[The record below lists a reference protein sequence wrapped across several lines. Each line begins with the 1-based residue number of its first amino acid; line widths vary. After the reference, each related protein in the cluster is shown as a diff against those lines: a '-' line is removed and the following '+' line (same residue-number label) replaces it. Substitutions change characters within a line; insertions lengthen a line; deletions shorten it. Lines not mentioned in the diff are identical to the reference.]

1 MRIGRHAI
9 LASVGTTLVSV
20 CFVSGTT
27 VAQED
32 ADLIWATVDEAPNF
46 DPGNSLWGVSTL
58 PGGEAVIV
66 GARGCCGKAWSWHS
80 KDGQTWEFVE
90 MPGVDDGQAM
100 DVATLDDGVIAVG
113 GRDSGTDAEFQ
124 SDGLVWMTDDPATW
138 PEPIAIPYASLS
150 DVAVSEDGLMVGGAA
165 ISEDGSRWTP
175 AVWHSSDGR
184 SWEQTLISDPGEHVG
199 TMDLVRVPTGAWLAA
214 SYVSSEDGTDVG
226 VWRSDDGTSWEP
238 IDVPGGDDPMSLL
251 LEATP
256 DAVMALVNRA
266 DADGTTGGS
275 VMRTVDGEEWT
286 EVATT
291 EHWLTAAATGPDG
304 TLVFTT
310 APFDFET
317 MIPKDM
323 DPILLATTDGGLTW
337 TTSAPPELEGAHIN
351 AATITPDGNVIAA
364 GSVLG
369 EDPGDIFGRL
379 PTVWLGSPA
388 P

>member
-1 MRIGRHAI
+1 
-9 LASVGTTLVSV
+9 
-20 CFVSGTT
+20 
-27 VAQED
+27 
-32 ADLIWATVDEAPNF
+32 
-46 DPGNSLWGVSTL
+46 
-58 PGGEAVIV
+58 
-66 GARGCCGKAWSWHS
+66 
-80 KDGQTWEFVE
+80 
-90 MPGVDDGQAM
+90 
-100 DVATLDDGVIAVG
+100 
-113 GRDSGTDAEFQ
+113 
-124 SDGLVWMTDDPATW
+124 
-138 PEPIAIPYASLS
+138 
-150 DVAVSEDGLMVGGAA
+150 
-165 ISEDGSRWTP
+165 
-175 AVWHSSDGR
+175 
-184 SWEQTLISDPGEHVG
+184 
-199 TMDLVRVPTGAWLAA
+199 
-214 SYVSSEDGTDVG
+214 
-226 VWRSDDGTSWEP
+226 
-238 IDVPGGDDPMSLL
+238 
-251 LEATP
+251 
-256 DAVMALVNRA
+256 
-266 DADGTTGGS
+266 
-275 VMRTVDGEEWT
+275 MRTVDGEEWT